1 MKKVTLAIAVAMG
14 LLASGIA
21 FAQDGPVEKKKDSKA
36 EKKEVKAEK
45 KAAKGSDRKA
55 MKKKEKA
62 EKKEDKADMKDAE
75 HK

>member
-14 LLASGIA
+14 LLASGIS
-21 FAQDGPVEKKKDSKA
+21 FAQDGPVEKKKDAKA

-62 EKKEDKADMKDAE
+62 EKKEDKADMKDME